1 MSPRDQANYIFNQ
14 IVTASLT
21 FLAIEFQEIMSPIE
35 KEQRGISE
43 RSPRWKECLLIV
55 SKAYDKLSVAVGAMY
70 VRAFVSPDDK
80 TAAEDI
86 VKNLKTEFTKM
97 LTEADWMDPKTRA
110 EAKKK
115 MLKMT
120 STVAYPK
127 EFLDND
133 LITHFYSDL
142 KMKDNDSYLL
152 KSFAV
157 LNFMKRKKA
166 ADFRLY

>member
-1 MSPRDQANYIFNQ
+1 MSEVNDK
-14 IVTASLT
+14 
-21 FLAIEFQEIMSPIE
+21 FL
-35 KEQRGISE
+35 
-43 RSPRWKECLLIV
+43 
-55 SKAYDKLSVAVGAMY
+55 VAVGAMY

-80 TAAEDI
+80 KAAEDI

-97 LTEADWMDPKTRA
+97 LTEADWLDPKTRA

-152 KSFAV
+152 KSFSV
-157 LNFMKRKKA
+157 LNFMKRKRA